1 MNKVSPK
8 SLLNSKWTKSVVSNK
23 EKHFIVTK
31 VEFDDEQNVVEC
43 VLEAVINS
51 AEYSIDWRDLKQPQ
65 QWKIGWQ

>member
-8 SLLNSKWTKSVVSNK
+8 SLLNSKWTKSKVSNK

-31 VEFDDEQNVVEC
+31 VEFNEDQKVIEC
-43 VLEAVINS
+43 VVEAVINC
-51 AEYSIDWRDLKQPQ
+51 AVYSIDWRDLKQPQ